1 MKEPGRLAGLFFLAD
16 ARTRSQAIAL
26 VSVNVS
32 GATEVCADILGWPS
46 ASTRAGVFSDAYFVC
61 LTAAAHCLT

>member
-26 VSVNVS
+26 MSVNVS
-32 GATEVCADILGWPS
+32 GATEVCADIH
-46 ASTRAGVFSDAYFVC
+46 GVAQRIDARRCF
-61 LTAAAHCLT
+61 